1 MRSRPATWRK
11 RIGFQVLSRRSEKVD
26 RYEIKI
32 AQDQGAFP
40 EPEWP
45 SRSLDELLE
54 VTFNTPQVKGS
65 QVLRSTFP
73 SACFFCIQKSQ

>member
-11 RIGFQVLSRRSEKVD
+11 RIGFQALARRSEKVD
-26 RYEIKI
+26 GYEIKF

-40 EPEWP
+40 GPEWP

-54 VTFNTPQVKGS
+54 SHVQHTAGQRIPGAEIHLPLGLLFLYTK
-65 QVLRSTFP
+65 
-73 SACFFCIQKSQ
+73 K